1 MTPAEVKTAKRAS
14 TKLGDFTMTPRSI
27 SISLLAVIIG
37 AVSAFVA
44 LGLRAVAHGGVT
56 VAARDLLALDSPVH
70 VRRRRQVSFGARSK
84 RRRTVVS
91 RFRIIVV

>member
-44 LGLRAVAHGGVT
+44 LGLLVI
-56 VAARDLLALDSPVH
+56 D
-70 VRRRRQVSFGARSK
+70 K
-84 RRRTVVS
+84 RFS
-91 RFRIIVV
+91 

>member
-56 VAARDLLALDSPVH
+56 VAARDLLALDSAVH
-70 VRRRRQVSFGARSK
+70 T
-84 RRRTVVS
+84 RTCIC
-91 RFRIIVV
+91 RFRIIVGRRVSDGAGWTLNHE